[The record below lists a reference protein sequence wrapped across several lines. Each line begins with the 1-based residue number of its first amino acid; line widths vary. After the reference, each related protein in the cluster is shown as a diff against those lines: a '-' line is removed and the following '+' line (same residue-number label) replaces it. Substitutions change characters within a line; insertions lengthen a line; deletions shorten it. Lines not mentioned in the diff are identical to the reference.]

1 MSPRKLTDSDKQEI
15 LELYRTPQET
25 TSTLAERYQVSS
37 STISRFL
44 KTHLPKN
51 EYEELIQQKRLS
63 RTPGGAAQVLSQ
75 FSQKQQGEE
84 DQDELLEE
92 EPTPSFQRTR
102 RRSSASTSPS
112 LDALSEREAP
122 PSRSQTDYF
131 DVEEEE
137 DAEVHALEAILGEDL
152 GDIHLNEEEDLDDD
166 DFEEEDLDDD
176 DFEEE
181 FGEENWQEE
190 ELEERLPRPI
200 ARSAKIQV
208 LPLSDASLPRI
219 CYLVI
224 DRAAELVTPPLKEFG
239 DLGKIP
245 TDEIQ
250 HKTLPVF
257 DNHRVARRFSKRSHR
272 VIKVPDGQMLA
283 KTGACLEAKGITR
296 LLINGQVYALR

>member
-44 KTHLPKN
+44 KTHLPEN

-63 RTPGGAAQVLSQ
+63 RTPTGAAQVLSQ
-75 FSQKQQGEE
+75 FSQKQQVPEN
-84 DQDELLEE
+84 QDEFADEE
-92 EPTPSFQRTR
+92 TIPGVKRTR
-102 RRSSASTSPS
+102 RRSSASVSPS
-112 LDALSEREAP
+112 LKSSSEREAP
-122 PSRSQTDYF
+122 ILRPKTDYF
-131 DVEEEE
+131 EEEE
-137 DAEVHALEAILGEDL
+137 NAEVHPLEAILGEDL
-152 GDIHLNEEEDLDDD
+152 GDIDLNDEEDLDDE
-166 DFEEEDLDDD
+166 DFEEDLDDE
-176 DFEEE
+176 DFEEDLDD
-181 FGEENWQEE
+181 NWQEDEIE
-190 ELEERLPRPI
+190 ENLPRPI

-208 LPLSDASLPRI
+208 LPLADAPLPRI
-219 CYLVI
+219 CYLVV
-224 DRAAELVTPPLKEFG
+224 DRAAELVTPPLREFG

-245 TDEIQ
+245 TDEVQ